1 MKHDGPLH
9 SINPDFKQ
17 AKKLSGRRRF
27 VRRATGF
34 FLFAALAGAIGTA
47 VYFMPHFGNDPE
59 DLTNQTLVVPEG
71 EMDSAGKEGDF
82 ELAAT
87 DDRRDAL
94 LLQSVNNEKPRPR
107 KSEIRFQ
114 KNDSGSEI
122 KGPIFYV
129 SDTMLSRSVRL
140 MTALPATPQDFAL
153 MQSAREVP
161 ATSATPMSQPAAEEA
176 AGDIAPAVDAG
187 WQGDVSPAE
196 TAQIGQTSP
205 GSSSNIEIT
214 GEKQRPPQN
223 QQYVIKVLAERS
235 VADLLTDGHT
245 APNENAHVSEAVARL
260 LNIQLLR
267 PGYLAVWRT
276 SVIDLQN
283 LTTAPVQLSLY
294 GTEGLIGSVARADD
308 GSYVKVDDPW
318 KDESWTELV
327 SGGSS
332 EASGQNFRI
341 MDGIYSAGIRNDIP
355 SNVITEAIT
364 RMSRL
369 YDLGKFISPQDKV
382 TLLYSETPR
391 DELSESGRVLYISIR
406 RSGETLQCYLLRPER
421 GGDYSCM
428 TESDTTSGLGGAEGF
443 VLPVKGVFRSG
454 FGPRVHPILGS
465 VKFHE
470 GVDWSAP
477 AGTPVYA
484 SFDGTVSF
492 AGTNGS
498 FGNFIRIK
506 HAGNRETRY
515 AHLKGF
521 AGNLAVGKTVK
532 AGQIIGFV
540 GSTGLSTGPH
550 LHFELVVN
558 GGQVDPLGSSYSEVA
573 LDGEAAKLVQRIIHV
588 ESGGNP
594 NASNPL
600 SSASGLGQFINST
613 WLRMMSSYRGD
624 LVSKM
629 SVSELLALKF
639 DPTLATEMVMN
650 LANEN
655 EATLKAS
662 GLPGTA
668 GNLYLA
674 HFLGGGGAVTV
685 LSAAPDTQLSSLF
698 DQSVFTANPFL
709 YGKTAGWIVEWSS
722 RKMSGSAGGMT
733 SPVYR
738 EARVKASRFRQY
750 SSAIDAILS
759 RMPG

>member
-1 MKHDGPLH
+1 MKHEGSLH
-9 SINPDFKQ
+9 TINADFKQ
-17 AKKLSGRRRF
+17 AKKLSGRRRLI
-27 VRRATGF
+27 RRFTR
-34 FLFAALAGAIGTA
+34 FLSFTFIIAAIGSA
-47 VYFMPHFGNDPE
+47 IYFTPRFANAPE
-59 DLTNQTLVVPEG
+59 DLTDQTLVIPEG
-71 EMDSAGKEGDF
+71 EVNPAGKEGDF

-94 LLQSVNNEKPRPR
+94 LLQTVNNEKPQAR
-107 KSEIRFQ
+107 KTEIRFQ

-129 SDTMLSRSVRL
+129 SDTMLSSSVRL

-153 MQSAREVP
+153 MQSAPEAP
-161 ATSATPMSQPAAEEA
+161 ATSATPMSQPEA
-176 AGDIAPAVDAG
+176 GSKPGDSAPTDAG
-187 WQGDVSPAE
+187 WEGGVSSSE
-196 TAQIGQTSP
+196 HRQIGQTMP
-205 GSSSNIEIT
+205 GSSNNIEII

-235 VADLLTDGHT
+235 VADVLTDGHT
-245 APNENAHVSEAVARL
+245 TLGENIRVSEAVARL

-276 SVIDLQN
+276 SVVDPQSV
-283 LTTAPVQLSLY
+283 TTAPVQLSLY
-294 GTEGLIGSVARADD
+294 GTEGLIGSLARADD
-308 GSYVKVDDPW
+308 GSYLKIDDPW

-327 SGGSS
+327 TGGKP
-332 EASGQNFRI
+332 EASEQNFRI

-355 SNVITEAIT
+355 SNVVTETIT

-369 YDLGKFISPQDKV
+369 YDLGKFISPEDRV
-382 TLLYSETPR
+382 TLLYSESPR
-391 DELSESGRVLYISIR
+391 DGPSESGRVLYVSVR

-428 TESDTTSGLGGAEGF
+428 TENDTTSGLGGAEGF

-492 AGTNGS
+492 AGINGN
-498 FGNFIRIK
+498 FGNFIKIR
-506 HAGNRETRY
+506 HAGNRETHY
-515 AHLKGF
+515 AHLQGF
-521 AGNLAVGKTVK
+521 AGNVTVGKSVK

-550 LHFELVVN
+550 LHFELVAN
-558 GGQVDPLGSSYSEVA
+558 GRLVDPLGSSYSEIG

-594 NASNPL
+594 NAANPL

-613 WLRMMSSYRGD
+613 WLRMMNSYRGD

-662 GLPGTA
+662 GIPGTA

-698 DQSVFTANPFL
+698 DQSVFAANPFL
-709 YGKTAGWIVEWSS
+709 YGKTAGWIVDWSN
-722 RKMSGSAGGMT
+722 RKMSGSTGGMT

-750 SSAIDAILS
+750 SSAIDDILS
-759 RMPG
+759 KVPG

>member
-1 MKHDGPLH
+1 MKQEGSLH
-9 SINPDFKQ
+9 TINPDFKQ
-17 AKKLSGRRRF
+17 AKKLSGRRRAI
-27 VRRATGF
+27 RRLARIVSIAFAIAAVGSAVHF
-34 FLFAALAGAIGTA
+34 IPRFLGES
-47 VYFMPHFGNDPE
+47 E
-59 DLTNQTLVVPEG
+59 DLTDQALVIPEG
-71 EMDSAGKEGDF
+71 EVIASDKEGDF

-94 LLQSVNNEKPRPR
+94 LLQTVNNEKPRPR

-129 SDTMLSRSVRL
+129 SDTMLSASVRL

-153 MQSAREVP
+153 MQSAQEAP
-161 ATSATPMSQPAAEEA
+161 PTSATPVSQPEEGSMQ
-176 AGDIAPAVDAG
+176 GDTAPTDAG
-187 WQGDVSPAE
+187 WEGAVSPRE
-196 TAQIGQTSP
+196 TEQIGQTSP
-205 GSSSNIEIT
+205 GSSNNIEIID
-214 GEKQRPPQN
+214 EKQRPPQN

-235 VADLLTDGHT
+235 VTDVLTDGHT
-245 APNENAHVSEAVARL
+245 TPAENAHVSEAVARL

-276 SVIDLQN
+276 SVVDPQN

-308 GSYVKVDDPW
+308 GTYLRIDDPW

-327 SGGSS
+327 TGGKS
-332 EASGQNFRI
+332 ETSEQNFRI

-355 SNVITEAIT
+355 ANVVTETIT

-391 DELSESGRVLYISIR
+391 DELSESGRVLYVSIK

-492 AGTNGS
+492 AGTNGN
-498 FGNFIRIK
+498 FGNFIKIT
-506 HAGNRETRY
+506 HAGNRETHY
-515 AHLKGF
+515 AHLQGF
-521 AGNLAVGKTVK
+521 AGNIAVGKAVK

-550 LHFELVVN
+550 LHFELIAN
-558 GGQVDPLGSSYSEVA
+558 GSLVDPLGSSYSEVA

-594 NASNPL
+594 NAANPL

-613 WLRMMSSYRGD
+613 WLRMMNSYRGD

-662 GLPGTA
+662 GIPGTA

-709 YGKTAGWIVEWSS
+709 YGKTAGWIVDWSS
-722 RKMSGSAGGMT
+722 RKMSGSAGGMV

-738 EARVKASRFRQY
+738 EARIKASRFRQY
-750 SSAIDAILS
+750 SSAIDDILS
-759 RMPG
+759 KVPG